1 MSKDLHF
8 VMKKKRESFSVIK
21 WFDMK
26 MKNFVLKDTTEVNKP
41 ISKISLNHTFVT
53 FYEHE

>member
-1 MSKDLHF
+1 MRNEE
-8 VMKKKRESFSVIK
+8 KRKVFSVIK

-26 MKNFVLKDTTEVNKP
+26 MKMWKKNFALKDTKEVNKP